1 MKILSSDVGN
11 VTVNDVMLASASNA
25 IILGFH
31 TGKDNGANSAAK
43 REGVEIRLYSIIY
56 ELIQDVESAMMG
68 LLDPELKEEEIGT
81 AEIIEVFEFS
91 KKSKIAGCMITS
103 GKITSKCSLRIKR
116 NNELIFEGI
125 IGSLKRFQNDA
136 AEVRQGQ
143 ECGIRPSN
151 FIEFQIGDIIEAYQI
166 NKIAQSL

>member
-1 MKILSSDVGN
+1 MQGASSSKKITLDDLLNDVNSNNEKKELRVIIKADVQGSIEAISQSLSGIDSNKVDLKILSSDVGN

-91 KKSKIAGCMITS
+91 KKVK
-103 GKITSKCSLRIKR
+103 LP
-116 NNELIFEGI
+116 
-125 IGSLKRFQNDA
+125 
-136 AEVRQGQ
+136 VV
-143 ECGIRPSN
+143 
-151 FIEFQIGDIIEAYQI
+151 
-166 NKIAQSL
+166 